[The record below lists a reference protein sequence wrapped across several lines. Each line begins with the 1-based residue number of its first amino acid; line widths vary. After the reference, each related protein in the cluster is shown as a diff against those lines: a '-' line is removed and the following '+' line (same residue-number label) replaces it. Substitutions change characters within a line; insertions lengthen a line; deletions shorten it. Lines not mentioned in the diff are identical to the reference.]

1 MAKVYA
7 FPEKKRLPKGVEK
20 GIHRIAKEYVEAL
33 CATAMLFGVEDNF
46 DEGFDEVYNL
56 VNETF
61 VVGLINAM
69 NELEES

>member
-1 MAKVYA
+1 MAKVYV

-33 CATAMLFGVEDNF
+33 CATAILFGIEDNF

-56 VNETF
+56 VNEAF
-61 VVGLINAM
+61 VIGLANAM
-69 NELEES
+69 DELKES